1 MSEKVWMFLTIY
13 KKLTTMLRDWGSICI
28 SPTWLLLFIVIFGF
42 TDFRYSIRTKSSN
55 LEEKSQGKI
64 SSSTWS
70 LKMRKHSHYE
80 SNYILRLSSNGRSC
94 LKVLLLK
101 RNAFRMKRKSI
112 FARTKENHGHINS
125 RNMKIIFLI
134 QEISFY
140 VQKKG
145 TLAEIRQDSGDNSP
159 CISCQV
165 RKIMCLF

>member
-1 MSEKVWMFLTIY
+1 MFLTIY
-13 KKLTTMLRDWGSICI
+13 RKLTTMLRDWVSICI
-28 SPTWLLLFIVIFGF
+28 IPMWLLLFITIFVF

-70 LKMRKHSHYE
+70 LRLRKQEHLTHYE

-94 LKVLLLK
+94 LKVLFLK
-101 RNAFRMKRKSI
+101 RNAFRMKRKSV
-112 FARTKENHGHINS
+112 FARTKENAGRTNS
-125 RNMKIIFLI
+125 RNIKIIFLI

-140 VQKKG
+140 LQKKG
-145 TLAEIRQDSGDNSP
+145 ISAEIRQDSGDNSP
-159 CISCQV
+159 FISCQF